1 MGGKDQG
8 PDWVSDSLGNHSTH
22 LHRETSAR
30 VWKVQPGGGGGGGG
44 HESKAGVVTGA
55 NGAEALYA
63 LMGPIIFLP
72 SRLNS
77 STYRPKFQCELN
89 MTT

>member
-55 NGAEALYA
+55 NGAEAA
-63 LMGPIIFLP
+63 GTGSVCAHGSNNFPPISL
-72 SRLNS
+72 
-77 STYRPKFQCELN
+77 K
-89 MTT
+89 